1 MRQSIFILILL
12 ILIPAVSATIN
23 IEGPGRSVYNL
34 GDEISVK
41 GYILR
46 DEDMFGF
53 LRISLDCENDVPIL
67 TRSISL
73 EKDTKRDFSENFII
87 PFFIPGDCTLKVSLE
102 SAGSI
107 IEQAKSNE
115 FIISKELEGNFKIY
129 D

>member
-53 LRISLDCENDVPIL
+53 RV
-67 TRSISL
+67 L
-73 EKDTKRDFSENFII
+73 E
-87 PFFIPGDCTLKVSLE
+87 
-102 SAGSI
+102 
-107 IEQAKSNE
+107 
-115 FIISKELEGNFKIY
+115 
-129 D
+129 